1 MEENIREFIT
11 RSPGKILLCGGYLI
25 LSPRNSG
32 LVVDV
37 DTYFNCKSRVT
48 YVKST
53 INFKTLLVKI
63 YSANFNL
70 DYIYE
75 INITNSDNNTYL
87 NILNKKNENNNE
99 FIYFSLIFAFYLVI
113 NEYNDIFP
121 LTCFIDEINIV
132 LEGDQYFYSFE
143 KGTNSNKKT
152 GLGSS
157 SALIVSL
164 LTNIFL
170 IFVVG
175 NKAGKTSGSITNILT
190 EEQMVKVLLFS
201 LIANNYAQKKVV
213 FPTQIGR

>member
-87 NILNKKNENNNE
+87 NILNKKMKITTNL
-99 FIYFSLIFAFYLVI
+99 FIFH
-113 NEYNDIFP
+113 
-121 LTCFIDEINIV
+121 
-132 LEGDQYFYSFE
+132 
-143 KGTNSNKKT
+143 
-152 GLGSS
+152 
-157 SALIVSL
+157 
-164 LTNIFL
+164 
-170 IFVVG
+170 
-175 NKAGKTSGSITNILT
+175 
-190 EEQMVKVLLFS
+190 
-201 LIANNYAQKKVV
+201 
-213 FPTQIGR
+213 